1 MSRKTRKKNLLN
13 IFGSDEDDFLL
24 GSKSFSG
31 RGSGYSVSVSYDERS
46 KPVVKV
52 ETRGDVNAAELR
64 RDIEQRYPGAK
75 VEGLERQSLIRIID
89 EKPAGDKMQEKK
101 DHKEVKKE
109 KKRPLIRA
117 IE

>member
-1 MSRKTRKKNLLN
+1 MSRRPRKKDLFD
-13 IFGSDEDDFLL
+13 IFDFDEGDFLL

-31 RGSGYSVSVSYDERS
+31 RGSGYSISVSYDKGG

-52 ETRGDVNAAELR
+52 ETRDDVDVGELR
-64 RDIEQRYPGAK
+64 RDIERHYPGAK
-75 VEGLERQSLIRIID
+75 IEGLEMQPVIRIID
-89 EKPAGDKMQEKK
+89 EKPAGDKKQEEN
-101 DHKEVKKE
+101 DHKAAK